1 MGRDRERPG
10 LAGGEGGETRAREGG
25 QNLDEEKMMD
35 NGQAMMTPRATGP
48 GDAAQRPSNAR
59 PGKEARTCLSSVSLL
74 FWRGAAPCAHVQQ
87 QYAVVTQWCPQRR
100 RALDCVL
107 CEKRRGTDPSQGTRG
122 VLVLGS
128 NPEGTA

>member
-59 PGKEARTCLSSVSLL
+59 PGKEARTCLCLVFLFCFGGAPRRVRMCSNSTQSSRSGVHSVVGR
-74 FWRGAAPCAHVQQ
+74 WTVCCA
-87 QYAVVTQWCPQRR
+87 RKDEGR
-100 RALDCVL
+100 IRAKV
-107 CEKRRGTDPSQGTRG
+107 
-122 VLVLGS
+122 
-128 NPEGTA
+128 PEVY